1 MNEANI
7 RVVCLAAQ
15 RLQPGMRLAKSVLR
29 ADGVV
34 LLKAGAE
41 LDETEL
47 SHMHQRG
54 VEFAYVEVP
63 ETRDAVAVEAEVK
76 AMQDRLE
83 YIFRPTTED
92 TDARHELK
100 LAVMAYRQAGT
111 K

>member
-1 MNEANI
+1 MSEANV

-34 LLKAGAE
+34 LLQTGAE

-54 VEFAYVEVP
+54 VEFAFVEVP
-63 ETRDAVAVEAEVK
+63 ETRDAASVEAETK
-76 AMQDRLE
+76 AMQDRVE
-83 YIFRPTTED
+83 YIFRPVGED
-92 TDARHELK
+92 SDARHELK
-100 LAVMAYRQAGT
+100 QAVLAYRLAGT